1 MSNQFSKIIE
11 SGTWLSRFLDT
22 NGDSSGAI
30 EQNVDGS
37 VTPITFSWK
46 VPVGYHLFVY
56 RLIATIQDAGSFDA
70 DKYGNGLVLTNG
82 LDFGSTDPEGV
93 FTSATPQLR
102 IKTNS
107 DWASYSYDLTI
118 HSQGQ
123 GDSIAVIR
131 YTFLNDGKPIQLTQE
146 QSFVIIINDDLTPLN
161 NHKVRIAGV
170 LVKVDVHAP
179 KLPWE

>member
-1 MSNQFSKIIE
+1 M
-11 SGTWLSRFLDT
+11 
-22 NGDSSGAI
+22 
-30 EQNVDGS
+30 
-37 VTPITFSWK
+37 IT
-46 VPVGYHLFVY
+46 
-56 RLIATIQDAGSFDA
+56 TIQDAGSFDA

-118 HSQGQ
+118 HSEGQ
-123 GDSIAVIR
+123 GDAVAALR
-131 YTFLNDGKPIQLTQE
+131 YTFVNDGKPIHLTQG
-146 QSFVIIINDDLTPLN
+146 QSFALQIRDDLTALN